1 MPKPRP
7 HVTDAELAVLELLW
21 ELGRATIRELT
32 DRLYEEGSTSEYA
45 TVQKLLERL
54 EGKGLVGRSRSKV
67 PHVFKARV
75 SREKLIDSRLRDVA
89 DALCGGSMAPLLTQ
103 LVSAGKFDSE
113 DVRQLRDLVRQLD
126 GRKEGSS

>member
-1 MPKPRP
+1 MPKLRP

-32 DRLYEEGSTSEYA
+32 DRLYEAGSTSEYA

-54 EGKGLVGRSRSKV
+54 EGKRLVGRSRSTV

-89 DALCGGSMAPLLTQ
+89 DALCGGSLAPLLTQ
-103 LVSAGKFDSE
+103 LVSSGKFATD
-113 DVRQLRDLVRQLD
+113 DVQRLRELVEKLD
-126 GRKEGSS
+126 GGKRSGS